1 MHQDYYWFK
10 LYNIKG
16 VGNKTLHLVY
26 NKLIDTGL
34 SISEL
39 FQKDNT
45 GIVNFFHNIK
55 NNKIKIDTSDLYNN
69 DDEKNL
75 SNYNI
80 LKNNQIEILSLDNP
94 KYPERLKHILKEE
107 SPAILFVKGYMNLLN
122 SHSISIVGSRNIEDD
137 NILEIVS
144 GIAYI
149 LGQNGW
155 NIVSGYAKGV
165 DTKAHVGALE
175 GGGTTSIVLSY
186 GLNNLSIKKEFN
198 NLDWK
203 RNSLFISQF
212 APNEKFSGYN
222 AMKRNKLVCSFSKAV
237 IVISS
242 GPEKDKDGKMSG
254 TFDAGKT
261 ALKYGLPLFVLSP
274 DCFNTDVKGNEELI
288 KMGGIEVK
296 NEDDILAKLKEK
308 IKDKDIL
315 MNQINT
321 NNKIENA
328 ILNNRYYQTDL
339 FDLN

>member
-1 MHQDYYWFK
+1 MHQDYYWYK

-26 NKLIDTGL
+26 NKLIDNGL

-39 FQKDNT
+39 FQKDST
-45 GIVNFFHNIK
+45 GLVNFFNNIK
-55 NNKIKIDTSDLYNN
+55 NNRIKIDTSNIYNL
-69 DDEKNL
+69 DDENDII
-75 SNYNI
+75 NYNI
-80 LKNNQIEILSLDNP
+80 LRNNQIQIISLDNP
-94 KYPERLKHILKEE
+94 KYPERLKQILKEE
-107 SPAILFVKGYMNLLN
+107 SPAILFVKGYLNLLN
-122 SHSISIVGSRNIEDD
+122 SNSISIVGSRNIEDD
-137 NILEIVS
+137 NILEVVS

-155 NIVSGYAKGV
+155 NIVSGFAKGV

-222 AMKRNKLVCSFSKAV
+222 AMKRNKLVCSFSQAV

-242 GPEKDKDGKMSG
+242 GPEKDKEGKMSG

-261 ALKYGLPLFVLSP
+261 TLKYGLPLFVLSP

-315 MNQINT
+315 MNQINF
-321 NNKIENA
+321 NNKNENA

-339 FDLN
+339 FD